1 MANLKTVQ
9 VPAEVKLQVAN
20 QAQVMRNLYK
30 DFQDIF
36 ASVDPGSAFG
46 KSIAKAFSKVES
58 KLSASE
64 GLLSGEFFSEADLR
78 KVASQLSSISELF
91 GQINIQARGVSAG
104 TLGLDTTEIDNAEKH
119 LRQLQDRVREL
130 KKAKVG
136 TLLGAD
142 SKDLQAFAKLSSTTG
157 FSGGKSYAEN
167 YKSMEAAIGRVTEKY
182 GQLTIEAQGAE
193 EAVRQANE
201 EVAKA
206 RVNLNMAEGQLANRK
221 QANFNV
227 ANQIM
232 GVKVSGK
239 GATRDSI
246 TEQYLAML
254 DSQLDQGQ
262 WVAGGE
268 NFAHIIAGWLE
279 VDEADLAGTAT
290 DIVNNL
296 KNAIRTAMAGG
307 PIASNKLRASAKS
320 VLGGEE
326 AALRK
331 DAGYVELEQKVQTS
345 TTYVQGAEI
354 AAEEALSTLQA
365 ANNTVEQTRQ
375 LLEQIQTQMTRL
387 KQLQDE
393 YNTAVDAQHREQID
407 AARQG
412 VSTAKANTKAGTIN
426 ATEEASK
433 TAGRTAQGVQ
443 TNLSQMQAMREAAD
457 AQAKAE
463 AAAAKESEQFSAN
476 LKASV
481 ARWMSVQQIINIVKN
496 GIRQAYQ
503 DIQSLDKAMTNIA
516 VVTDMSV
523 GDLWGKINEYMSIA
537 QQYGVTTQ
545 GVYEVSQLYYQQ
557 GLSTSDVM
565 AATTETLKMARIA
578 GMDYAEAADAM
589 TVAIRAFKLE
599 MSDAQHITDVYS
611 KVAAVTASDTE
622 ELAIAMSKTAS
633 SAESVGSSFENTT
646 AMLAVMIETTRESAQ
661 NLGSALK
668 SIISRYGEMKVGLSV
683 DSEGEEIDYNKVD
696 TALKSVGIS
705 IKDAQGQFRDFDD
718 VIFELS
724 EKWDSLDKNTQ
735 RYIAT
740 IMAGNRQQSRF
751 IALVDNWERLDEVAA
766 AAQDSEDAGLLQY
779 AKTLDSLET
788 KLNNIKTSFQEFYMS
803 ILNGPFIGGILT
815 FINELLQGLNKF
827 SDLGSIINII
837 TIIRGLKTGLTAIT
851 NLFSNSFGSIITG
864 WKTTQAK
871 WLDLAI
877 KSGRERGEAERRA
890 YEQGYASGGAMPTQT
905 SVPGNNTRTSQLMT
919 RMQRRKTYEQMSFIE
934 RRQLGLQT
942 GKTSWTNNSWNGS
955 SMGDIVSGV
964 GQIGG
969 AILTG
974 IGTSVA
980 ANNKQAGAVLTG
992 LGNIASG
999 VGTGAMFGP
1008 WGAVLGGIIGAL
1020 ASLPD
1025 VLSAFNK
1032 NNIREEDYQKK
1043 KEAAEDANVK
1053 RAEAKNEYS
1062 NLQSLLKQY
1071 DAAQK
1076 TKNDSDEDYQNWID
1090 INNQL
1095 VEAYPALLGYIDEEG
1110 NAIADVTA
1118 RTELLSA
1125 SLEKAASASHAY
1137 YQAKVDEIKAGL
1149 VVNSDYTYKNTA
1161 ADDKW
1166 YEKFTPVGFFTGGQS
1181 NYIHN
1186 GQKYA
1191 YDPTGWFTKGITAE
1205 EIWASYTKNGT
1216 SSETMNTI
1224 LSEINQ
1230 GKLTVERNFLG
1241 AIGAIVKNED
1251 TGLYEFE
1258 SHFYSFLNA
1267 KQQELELAGLLKGSA
1282 TSNLSLLSSTVTSDD
1297 SYDDWDGYI
1306 SLMYT
1311 YATEV
1316 QGLSQETIGGLTQ
1329 NSTAWKELIAGY
1341 TSLYSGFTNSEQEVI
1356 QNLFE
1361 HLSEYFLQDVQ
1372 DIFINELGI
1381 SDYQN
1386 NDLYKIFETQWYGQN
1401 YNQLARWE
1409 QAILKD
1415 SSILKGTDLEDFST
1429 WASKQEG
1436 YDPTKDPSE
1445 YYTLY
1450 YQSVLETLTGAENA
1464 QNKWLV
1470 DFLTTNTD
1478 STINGYIDYLKTESN
1493 IIEKGGINA
1502 SRIAQDRQAA
1512 IQQIITLSGQNG
1524 TELNQL
1530 LSTDANANS
1539 EFWNLLFTDVGTH
1552 EWAEALEAFEA
1563 KYGIEVADFNSFAF
1577 ENFNTQLDGII
1588 STVDETTKSYENY
1601 AKQQSSGFT
1610 TEEALK
1616 LAKELGGQNA
1626 SLTDYF
1632 EVTKDGLL
1640 VLKDFQGSM
1649 EELYTKRLEE
1659 YNSLQKQLSPVLAML
1674 DGTVG
1679 NRNTE
1684 FDQAISEIIMVGK
1697 TTDVSSVLTNTFGY
1711 NSRLSY
1717 ELAKAIN
1724 NGAIKDVNDFY
1735 NFINNY
1741 QNWYR
1746 AEIGKILVMENVDVE
1761 GIESMLTQAGFAPE
1775 LAATLAPLI
1784 AEHQFKTVE
1793 ELEEYL
1799 QNWYGDLGLTLDLEQ
1814 SQLDAILKKQ
1824 RRDTRVRSLKETSGV
1839 DYDKIEGYE
1848 KLASTGLTGIST
1860 EDFVIIEETLGL
1872 TESDYTFNTATGT
1885 YDIDPDVLYSIPMEY
1900 RNQILTAIDNETQ
1913 SALSAI
1919 KNLGKLTASGD
1930 SSGEYAAA
1938 FSSTLDYNFAETYI
1952 PQLIKNIVAGDR
1964 TATQYPNVWQIG
1976 VNSKNLREKIAAELR
1991 ARTGDDTITAD
2002 SDIVLE
2008 AEQEMIAG
2016 YKDGLNNNVIRY
2028 LELYEKKLLGT
2039 ASETELEELGDIELS
2054 AELSDKITPILT
2066 KEGMTTVDKYVAIMQ
2081 AAMASGANWDEIEQY
2096 IKDGYSAKLS
2106 QLASGKDFVD
2116 LDTYDIMD
2124 QVAEAEG
2131 QYSQDMLASLFS
2143 QIYAETG
2150 KEVDM
2155 SDFTQYFEI
2164 DPETKNWVLKAGVN
2178 VNDFFASEY
2187 GESVPTWITEAFSTS
2202 EAQKQVNDAIELED
2216 LGTSATSTIGS
2227 IMSDL
2232 ANASL
2237 SDLVSLYE
2245 SIYGEGS
2252 FADSGLLES
2261 YQAAL
2266 EAAKRGETSAL
2277 IAILQTL
2284 TQAAITAGADVDT
2297 TQIQAT
2303 VKDAHNTLVSG
2314 LVTSINNGLS
2324 GTLSNIDFNN
2334 LIEQIGGA
2342 PEAYRKYVTET
2353 YDGLK
2358 LSAEG
2363 ALVIASQLID
2373 KFGNTSLVAESL
2385 VAQLGGSGALGSYED
2400 VDNLINDIINDT
2412 DHWAHG
2418 NEEILKLLYQMRD
2431 EYSQLAEDAQFDFM
2445 NQDHFDGAA
2454 DNWYTFTDNMS
2465 TAIDKLKT
2473 AFEKGGK
2480 IDYKSFDN
2488 IVTWISDLSVDGLD
2502 TQLGNTGK
2510 TLGEFTDAVLAT
2522 VDATG
2527 NLDLSAAA
2535 ANLGISMDDM
2545 AGALEGGLQEVAK
2558 QQVAYWK
2565 HYLNFLKGIKALQEA
2580 SDEIIV
2586 EPPQVDINNEGK
2598 YTYGGQD
2605 NLTAEQAYSYWLT
2618 DVYKN
2623 FEDLTIT
2630 DFDGNTVQ
2638 IFSGNNNPLRQL
2650 MSFKPELF
2658 TIGDD
2663 GSVQIKEGMTSYVQQ
2678 YMNQLSAWVKQEF
2691 ATGDIT
2697 KYIDQETGAIKI
2709 PWNEVLQI
2717 EIDTSGTPT
2726 GTANNAEEASEQ
2738 TQDAAEGAAESALT
2752 ASGATP
2758 NGDGSY
2764 TYTLDDM
2771 TLKIQMGANG
2781 SVEIDLTNATGT
2793 LPSAAE
2799 LRKVFEGQEGFT
2811 ATDDNNWVFTDPNL
2825 GFSVKCSNGTLSF
2838 DTSSMTAPAAPTAA
2852 ELSTILGTAWTT
2864 TDGGKTYTTN
2874 LNGVAFVYNSAT
2886 GKININA
2893 SSFQLTGGLD
2903 ATSLATIL
2911 GGTWTT
2917 ADNGATYTA
2926 TIAGTTFVY
2935 ESSSGL
2941 VKIDGSKFT
2950 LSGGLSATDLANLL
2964 GGTWTTSDNGATYT
2978 STINGVTFIYESA
2991 SGTVNIDSSKF
3002 SLAAGLSTEQLTALL
3017 GGSWSTTDNGVTYKS
3032 TINGVTFIYESTTG
3046 AIKVDPSGF
3055 TVSAGLTAEQ
3065 LKTLLGGTWTT
3076 EDNGVTYK
3084 STINGSTFVYES
3096 TSGKLVV
3103 TPPTVASEPTNTDFI
3118 TLMQSQG
3125 WTHANGVY
3133 TKNFAGGTLTY
3144 NASAG
3149 TLAIKPSATMS
3160 TTEPDMTAL
3169 LNSAFGEGGWQP
3181 NPNGGYDV
3189 LNTTTGEV
3197 LYTLPA
3203 KITITPTEG
3212 SNVGQGDNGLTADV
3226 DVTLTPNTSAI
3237 DTALA
3242 AYNNQPIKISLELT
3256 SSKNSLLNSPAYNDI
3271 IAKTRAYLD
3280 ENLSTEDMQTAYY
3293 QAYSAFSPYIPSMS
3307 REDLEALQ
3315 QLQSSIDFGLFINEG
3330 TEDPWWTALG
3340 EEVSAALEALPEEGE
3355 LTGITAL
3362 FNSLSGEN
3370 LAANLLGI
3378 TSLFSTLVA
3387 PELATLD
3394 LTGFITQLQSMGELE
3409 LDDEEINAFVT
3420 AITALTTAITA
3431 LPTEVKVS
3439 VKVSAGNSYSVIN
3452 GIKNALASIKNRTVT
3467 VTTKHVSSGSD
3478 GGTEEDTVTE
3488 DASYAGNV
3496 SGLALAKGN
3505 ATDKLLAGAHLA
3517 GKTLVGE
3524 LGPELAV
3531 YDNQYHLLGRDGAE
3545 FVNLPNDAI
3554 VFNHRQTAGII
3565 KGQAGYRGK
3574 ALVNGNVTGPAAADG
3589 IDAAISAVEK
3599 IIKLWSNIAD
3609 SSLSDLLSGGSSGGG
3624 GSGNTIKAVTEE
3636 LQEWYNLSRQIEHI
3650 EQEINNLIAERANL
3664 LESDGAAY
3672 LRSLR
3677 EEQALLRDQVATQ
3690 EVLLEYQQ
3698 LQLKRQADQINQ
3710 NDIWSKFLEVDE
3722 NGLLQYKNGNEANG
3736 GKGALDVL
3744 QGLNEM
3750 SGEEQ
3755 VEYITKTLGY
3765 SYTNADG
3772 EKLEG
3777 EELVKQFFQEFQ
3789 DQIDSYDSLY
3799 DTVHQTEE
3807 KLQQLATSIEEINNE
3822 IKENQM
3828 DLEQEIFDILVEA
3841 WEAEIE
3847 ALEEQKELIEEANEA
3862 YINGLQ
3868 EALQTERDMY
3878 SDNERLADREQLQR
3892 QLSLLRRS
3900 GGSASEIA
3908 SLEEQLDSMLKEE
3921 YFNKQEQMI
3930 QNISDANDEQ
3940 IRLLDEQIRLEQESL
3955 EYQKENGI
3963 LWSKVYEVM
3972 SGSTEDILAFMQGNS
3987 QSFFTQ
3993 STLQQ
3998 EQMLTEWAKKVG
4010 IYTENRKYEEHESY
4024 AKEQVWDTG
4033 AIWSQDGMS
4042 GLKSTYDAL
4051 DAQGK
4056 ETVRNQFASAYASA
4070 RVNGADHDTA
4080 LQQAAA
4086 AVKQTLEG
4094 QQGAQ
4099 EDEQNQA
4106 PTNTPDTSGSE
4117 TWYVAGPGKLNLRKE
4132 ASTNSKCLGQYGPGT
4147 AMKVLKKDGDWFK
4160 VEVDGKTGWVMSQYL
4175 TKTKP
4180 GTGSGTEQPNNSG
4193 SDLTH
4198 WTFTFNGTKYS
4209 HYKSKASAE
4218 SKIQSLA
4225 DGLDA
4230 KWAKNVEDGVMTRS
4244 EYARRKTGLSTLISN
4259 AKKTLASGKHSKGYS
4274 KGGLVD
4280 YTGLALVHGKPGQPE
4295 AFLNA
4300 KQTAMI
4306 AESVK
4311 SVGDGGALDG
4321 IRATLA
4327 ALNSTIRSITNNNT
4341 TQTSSF
4347 TVAPGAVTIQVAQLN
4362 DSYDVEEL
4370 SKDVMNR
4377 MVAIASKSTNRGVNR
4392 R

>member
-64 GLLSGEFFSEADLR
+64 GLLSREFFSEADLR

-611 KVAAVTASDTE
+611 KVAAVTASETE

-668 SIISRYGEMKVGLSV
+668 SIISRYGEMKQGLTQ
-683 DSEGEEIDYNKVD
+683 DSDGEIIDYNKTD
-696 TALKSVGIS
+696 AALRSVGIS

-751 IALVDNWERLDEVAA
+751 IALVDNWERLDEVVNS
-766 AAQDSEDAGLLQY
+766 AQDSEDAGLLQY
-779 AKTLDSLET
+779 AKTLDSLES
-788 KLNNIKTSFQEFYMS
+788 KINNLKTNFQQFYMS
-803 ILNGPFIGGILT
+803 IFNGWFFKGAVDV
-815 FINELLQGLNKF
+815 INNFVQSLSRVGPVLGAINLLQLINQIKLVGQLLINTFSKSISKVHNANKEWQNAFTGGWTPVGEKIADALATAILNKASVVGKEF
-827 SDLGSIINII
+827 VNRVKTEAENTVGTPVNGNQTPAPEQSNSQPQIQPYSTKILGKASQVLNTWSPLTASALGQYGSVEDRVSILANADPDKVNEAYQKQADMILAAGDKFGDSAKKWAESVKAAGEKFGKDVDGAAKLE
-837 TIIRGLKTGLTAIT
+837 GLKELNTADIEAQKELAAVEQEIQKRKAAEVKQQVGSGLMTVGVALSSAGMMADQSTMKGYDLSTGL
-851 NLFSNSFGSIITG
+851 
-864 WKTTQAK
+864 QAT
-871 WLDLAI
+871 
-877 KSGRERGEAERRA
+877 
-890 YEQGYASGGAMPTQT
+890 GGALSAIGQFVTGNYAGALVTAVT
-905 SVPGNNTRTSQLMT
+905 SVITVFQRVSQ
-919 RMQRRKTYEQMSFIE
+919 
-934 RRQLGLQT
+934 
-942 GKTSWTNNSWNGS
+942 
-955 SMGDIVSGV
+955 
-964 GQIGG
+964 
-969 AILTG
+969 
-974 IGTSVA
+974 
-980 ANNKQAGAVLTG
+980 
-992 LGNIASG
+992 
-999 VGTGAMFGP
+999 
-1008 WGAVLGGIIGAL
+1008 
-1020 ASLPD
+1020 
-1025 VLSAFNK
+1025 
-1032 NNIREEDYQKK
+1032 
-1043 KEAAEDANVK
+1043 
-1053 RAEAKNEYS
+1053 RAEAELENAKKASEAANIERAKTKESYT

-1071 DAAQK
+1071 ETAKANQY
-1076 TKNDSDEDYQNWID
+1076 NDDESYQNWLD
-1090 INNQL
+1090 INNQI
-1095 VEAYPALLGYIDEEG
+1095 VESYPELLGYIDAEG
-1110 NAIADVTA
+1110 NAIADVTSKTEVLSYYMQKA
-1118 RTELLSA
+1118 AEASRDYYNAKITELELQLANNKGSTYTYGYQKHYGQDTNIMSSTFEEAAPYLASIGVTGKKYTDVGGVLVEFATDGYVQQHNYRINIEDLVRSLDTQNVNLTELLNNYNSA
-1125 SLEKAASASHAY
+1125 DPTQRSTEEFGLIRDLIHFGVIKESKQGSGYYVYSDTFKEYHDAY
-1137 YQAKVDEIKAGL
+1137 YRQNELIG
-1149 VVNSDYTYKNTA
+1149 YKKGA
-1161 ADDKW
+1161 A
-1166 YEKFTPVGFFTGGQS
+1166 TQ
-1181 NYIHN
+1181 
-1186 GQKYA
+1186 
-1191 YDPTGWFTKGITAE
+1191 
-1205 EIWASYTKNGT
+1205 
-1216 SSETMNTI
+1216 
-1224 LSEINQ
+1224 
-1230 GKLTVERNFLG
+1230 
-1241 AIGAIVKNED
+1241 
-1251 TGLYEFE
+1251 
-1258 SHFYSFLNA
+1258 
-1267 KQQELELAGLLKGSA
+1267 
-1282 TSNLSLLSSTVTSDD
+1282 NLSLLLSNEFFDD
-1297 SYDDWDGYI
+1297 TYDDIDGYE
-1306 SLMYT
+1306 SLLYT
-1311 YATEV
+1311 YAS
-1316 QGLSQETIGGLTQ
+1316 QIKNLSNNTLRNINSSSAEWQNLIEGYSALYSNFSSAQNDIISTLFANLGEYSLSDVESILTQ
-1329 NSTAWKELIAGY
+1329 DL
-1341 TSLYSGFTNSEQEVI
+1341 
-1356 QNLFE
+1356 NL
-1361 HLSEYFLQDVQ
+1361 SVD
-1372 DIFINELGI
+1372 
-1381 SDYQN
+1381 S
-1386 NDLYKIFETQWYGQN
+1386 DLYKIFVSQWYEKN
-1401 YNQLARWE
+1401 YGQLANWAQRYGGIIGVDYSA
-1409 QAILKD
+1409 QFAGD
-1415 SSILKGTDLEDFST
+1415 TTSAFSNGLDIHN
-1429 WASKQEG
+1429 WIKRKAVLNPEEASK
-1436 YDPTKDPSE
+1436 YTLDNIDNLYSE
-1445 YYTLY
+1445 YYVEL
-1450 YQSVLETLTGAENA
+1450 SGALGENDPFFA
-1464 QNKWLV
+1464 FIKQNS
-1470 DFLTTNTD
+1470 DA
-1478 STINGYIDYLKTESN
+1478 TIEAYLDYLANEKKTIDTRGE
-1493 IIEKGGINA
+1493 GYQ
-1502 SRIAQDRQAA
+1502 IAQDRKSWMTNIMAA
-1512 IQQIITLSGQNG
+1512 SADSSS
-1524 TELNQL
+1524 ELGKILAENEE
-1530 LSTDANANS
+1530 ARN
-1539 EFWNLLFTDVGTH
+1539 EFWAMIFTDVGTYD
-1552 EWAEALEAFEA
+1552 WASNVSAWGE
-1563 KYGIEVADFNSFAF
+1563 KYNYTGFANA
-1577 ENFNTQLDGII
+1577 E
-1588 STVDETTKSYENY
+1588 KYAYENY
-1601 AKQQSSGFT
+1601 VVRLQTIIDSTSAAVESLDELAKKQSSGFT
-1610 TEEALK
+1610 WEESQKYLK
-1616 LAKELGGQNA
+1616 QLQELDPSQSWQN
-1626 SLTDYF
+1626 LF
-1632 EVTKDGLL
+1632 EVNEQGLI
-1640 VLKDFQGSM
+1640 VLKDFAQTADMLYLSSM
-1649 EELYTKRLEE
+1649 KTLSQEAAKSQKIYETLRPQLEYRTRVGKIFDPSMDMDTIFELTNSILHGEGIDGASFTEATYAELEQLIATGEITDTFDLIEWYNNLPEEKRFAGILKQERDWIEEAFKKGGLTDNSEESYNRALELAQTINEAYGLNFDESSQEFQTLVGQIRAGQITSVETLLSFYQNVANQADAANDVFAKQARLLLANTSFTSWSESFTKGNNVKNLASITNGAYTDLQSLWVQRLEQDWQSIMGANQPKYEIGDQILENGEIITLGPQHTDKIGQIKTIDSWDSSDYAAYYDAQAEALTEHGAKLDAFGNLIITDWEKWASYIADSYGYTEEAAKADPVVKEARNQIFVSARAAQMQLEESAAKNIQAGLEELYTTAIEDQE
-1659 YNSLQKQLSPVLAML
+1659 LSW
-1674 DGTVG
+1674 D
-1679 NRNTE
+1679 
-1684 FDQAISEIIMVGK
+1684 S
-1697 TTDVSSVLTNTFGY
+1697 VSS
-1711 NSRLSY
+1711 
-1717 ELAKAIN
+1717 I
-1724 NGAIKDVNDFY
+1724 I
-1735 NFINNY
+1735 
-1741 QNWYR
+1741 
-1746 AEIGKILVMENVDVE
+1746 
-1761 GIESMLTQAGFAPE
+1761 QAA
-1775 LAATLAPLI
+1775 
-1784 AEHQFKTVE
+1784 
-1793 ELEEYL
+1793 
-1799 QNWYGDLGLTLDLEQ
+1799 NLD
-1814 SQLDAILKKQ
+1814 S
-1824 RRDTRVRSLKETSGV
+1824 
-1839 DYDKIEGYE
+1839 
-1848 KLASTGLTGIST
+1848 
-1860 EDFVIIEETLGL
+1860 
-1872 TESDYTFNTATGT
+1872 
-1885 YDIDPDVLYSIPMEY
+1885 
-1900 RNQILTAIDNETQ
+1900 ETQ
-1913 SALSAI
+1913 
-1919 KNLGKLTASGD
+1919 N
-1930 SSGEYAAA
+1930 E
-1938 FSSTLDYNFAETYI
+1938 
-1952 PQLIKNIVAGDR
+1952 
-1964 TATQYPNVWQIG
+1964 
-1976 VNSKNLREKIAAELR
+1976 
-1991 ARTGDDTITAD
+1991 
-2002 SDIVLE
+2002 VL
-2008 AEQEMIAG
+2008 
-2016 YKDGLNNNVIRY
+2016 
-2028 LELYEKKLLGT
+2028 
-2039 ASETELEELGDIELS
+2039 
-2054 AELSDKITPILT
+2054 
-2066 KEGMTTVDKYVAIMQ
+2066 
-2081 AAMASGANWDEIEQY
+2081 
-2096 IKDGYSAKLS
+2096 
-2106 QLASGKDFVD
+2106 
-2116 LDTYDIMD
+2116 
-2124 QVAEAEG
+2124 
-2131 QYSQDMLASLFS
+2131 
-2143 QIYAETG
+2143 
-2150 KEVDM
+2150 
-2155 SDFTQYFEI
+2155 
-2164 DPETKNWVLKAGVN
+2164 
-2178 VNDFFASEY
+2178 
-2187 GESVPTWITEAFSTS
+2187 
-2202 EAQKQVNDAIELED
+2202 
-2216 LGTSATSTIGS
+2216 
-2227 IMSDL
+2227 
-2232 ANASL
+2232 NA
-2237 SDLVSLYE
+2237 Y
-2245 SIYGEGS
+2245 
-2252 FADSGLLES
+2252 
-2261 YQAAL
+2261 
-2266 EAAKRGETSAL
+2266 EAAKRQGVTGYIAFINYLTQIIQDNSNGSELDMTAL
-2277 IAILQTL
+2277 NAAKRDAQNGLISSLVSSLNQGLDGTL
-2284 TQAAITAGADVDT
+2284 TNV
-2297 TQIQAT
+2297 
-2303 VKDAHNTLVSG
+2303 
-2314 LVTSINNGLS
+2314 
-2324 GTLSNIDFNN
+2324 DFNAI
-2334 LIEQIGGA
+2334 IEQIGGA

-2385 VAQLGGSGALGSYED
+2385 VEQLGGSGALGSYED